1 MPAYQSSALMTRR
14 KFFLQNFFLNYPSRI
29 QFKEKFWGFVI
40 QYLGW
45 RVTQGNPAQAK
56 TFLKWKKSIATSIL
70 RVFFVLKPGE
80 NSFSLWPVWIRFGNV
95 GRLRIAHAIF
105 RVCAPDYRAIQVCPF
120 LQWLCNAIGCNFNI
134 SLLPNFWTQAQNIA
148 LFGTEFDAKNWTDLD
163 DAHLIFGVCWR
174 HFGAAQ
180 VCLFAK
186 CLWKNIWY
194 NSKIKPCRNFENHA
208 EII

>member
-105 RVCAPDYRAIQVCPF
+105 RVCAQDYRAIQVCPF

-134 SLLPNFWTQAQNIA
+134 SLLPNFWTQAQNIS
-148 LFGTEFDAKNWTDLD
+148 LFGTEFDAKNWFGWCALD
-163 DAHLIFGVCWR
+163 FRSLLKAFWGRAGMPLCQMFMKKHLV
-174 HFGAAQ
+174 Q
-180 VCLFAK
+180 L
-186 CLWKNIWY
+186 KN
-194 NSKIKPCRNFENHA
+194 
-208 EII
+208 